1 MYDNFYTLQDVRL
14 CIVCTHL
21 LSAGGLNLLPNL
33 QKGGAWQDLNFD
45 RGVAGKE
52 GGNFFQGGGGGG
64 GLQFYKKI
72 I

>member
-1 MYDNFYTLQDVRL
+1 MYDDFYTLQDVRL

-45 RGVAGKE
+45 RE
-52 GGNFFQGGGGGG
+52 GCWKRGG
-64 GLQFYKKI
+64 
-72 I
+72 